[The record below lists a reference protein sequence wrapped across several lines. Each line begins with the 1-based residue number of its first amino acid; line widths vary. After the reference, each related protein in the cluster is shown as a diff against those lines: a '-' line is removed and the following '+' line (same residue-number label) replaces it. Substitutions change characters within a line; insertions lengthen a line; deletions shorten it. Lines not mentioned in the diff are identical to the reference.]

1 MSSSISKLTVYNLA
15 LAELEQGPIVSLASD
30 NQNVKTLNNA
40 YELALRTCLKSR
52 NWDFATTFAT
62 LVLISDADNITPFA
76 YQYALPVDFL
86 EIQKIYDSDNKRVD
100 YIRTA
105 DGLYTDASP
114 AYLQYTKYFEDYS
127 QFDENFIELI
137 SMTLAEFCAAE
148 ITGDLN
154 KQDFIS
160 KKNDRLDAI
169 AASKSVG
176 RTRKHYNIDDGSSY
190 IFNRY

>member
-1 MSSSISKLTVYNLA
+1 MA

-76 YQYALPVDFL
+76 YQYALPTDFL

-114 AYLQYTKYFEDYS
+114 VYLQYTKYLEDYS
-127 QFDENFIELI
+127 KFDEHFIELI
-137 SMTLAEFCAAE
+137 AMTLAEFCAAE